1 MKAYHLI
8 PLMFLTAC
16 STAPKLALHPQT
28 PPPLADNSAV
38 RYPEVLRAYHFGRY
52 VDPND
57 GLVMH
62 EQHDVYRVEE
72 NTHWNLHPGPI
83 DGSPVSPAPSRDA
96 AFSPTPVNDAVL
108 AEVNAQRLATAEIMI
123 EAKILTGAL
132 ARFQVALQQ
141 TKTNLLET
149 AILRA
154 QVNEMQKQLAV
165 LKTAQ
170 AQNTAPTTDFSTN
183 QPPGKFFDTNSPEF
197 NP

>member
-16 STAPKLALHPQT
+16 SSTPKLALRPQ
-28 PPPLADNSAV
+28 PSPPLADNSAV

-62 EQHDVYRVEE
+62 EQHEVFRVED
-72 NTHWNLHPGPI
+72 NARWNLHPGPAG
-83 DGSPVSPAPSRDA
+83 GSPLLPAPSRNV
-96 AFSPTPVNDAVL
+96 AFSPTPVNDSVL
-108 AEVNAQRLATAEIMI
+108 AEVNAQRLATAEIMA

-141 TKTNLLET
+141 TKTNVLET
-149 AILRA
+149 AVLRIR
-154 QVNEMQKQLAV
+154 VNDMQKQLAA
-165 LKTAQ
+165 LKAAQ
-170 AQNTAPTTDFSTN
+170 AQNSASATPFSTN
-183 QPPGKFFDTNSPEF
+183 QPPDKFFDTNSPEF